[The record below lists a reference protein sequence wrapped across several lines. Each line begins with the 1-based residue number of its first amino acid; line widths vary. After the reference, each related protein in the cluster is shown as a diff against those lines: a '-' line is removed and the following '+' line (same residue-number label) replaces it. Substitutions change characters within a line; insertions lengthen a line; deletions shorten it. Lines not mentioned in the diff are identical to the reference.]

1 MVIMG
6 RAKKAIGQNWKAI
19 NEQRDKER
27 AKQREELNQKNDKI
41 ITSEEH
47 RKRIE
52 KLRGLGLL
60 K

>member
-6 RAKKAIGQNWKAI
+6 RAKKAVGQNWKAV

-27 AKQREELNQKNDKI
+27 AKQKEESGQEKSKE
-41 ITSEEH
+41 ITPEEH
-47 RKRIE
+47 EERLRKL
-52 KLRGLGLL
+52 KKLGLL